1 MSYCVNCGVELEA
14 SLKECPLCGT
24 PVINPQQPYPAAG
37 PGPYPAAKGQVEVA
51 KRKDLGILLSVVLSA
66 TSITCFL
73 LNLFVFKNSLWSFL
87 VIGVCI
93 CLFFFTFPA
102 VIYTKTPVYIAL
114 LADGIAVGVYLYL
127 ITFLTTNATARWF
140 WQLGL
145 PIVITV
151 TALIELFTLLAHKF
165 PFSILSGSLYFFT
178 EVPILCIAL
187 ELLIKRFCR
196 VPYRITWS
204 AVVLTVCVII
214 DITLITILA
223 KKRLRNEVHRR
234 LHF

>member
-14 SLKECPLCGT
+14 SLKECPLCNT
-24 PVINPQQPYPAAG
+24 PVINPRQPQPVTGPAPYPSS
-37 PGPYPAAKGQVEVA
+37 KGQVEVV

-66 TSITCFL
+66 TSITCLL
-73 LNLFVFKNSLWSFL
+73 LNLLVFKGSLWSFL
-87 VIGVCI
+87 VIGICI
-93 CLFFFTFPA
+93 CLFFFAFPA
-102 VIYTKTPVYIAL
+102 VIYTKTPVYAAL
-114 LADGIAVGVYLYL
+114 FADGVAVGLYLYL
-127 ITFLTTNATARWF
+127 ITFLTTNATGRWF

-145 PIVITV
+145 PIVVTV
-151 TALIELFTLLAHKF
+151 TALIEIFTLLAHKL
-165 PFSILSGSLYFFT
+165 PFSMLSGALYFFI
-178 EVPILCIAL
+178 EVPILCVTL

-214 DITLITILA
+214 DIALITIIA
-223 KKRLRNEVHRR
+223 KKRLRNEVRRR

>member
-1 MSYCVNCGVELEA
+1 MSYCVNCGVELDS
-14 SLKECPLCGT
+14 SLKECPLCNT
-24 PVINPQQPYPAAG
+24 PVINPNKPDSTVSAASYPDS
-37 PGPYPAAKGQVEVA
+37 KGEVEVV

-66 TSITCFL
+66 TAITCLL
-73 LNLFVFKNSLWSFL
+73 LNMLVFTGSLWSFM

-102 VIYTKTPVYIAL
+102 VIYTKSPIYLSL
-114 LADGIAVGVYLYL
+114 LVDGIAVGIYLYL
-127 ITFLTTNATARWF
+127 ITFLTSDSDWF

-145 PIVITV
+145 PIIVMITV
-151 TALIELFTLLAHKF
+151 LIELFTLLARKF
-165 PFSILSGSLYFFT
+165 PFNILSGSLYLFT
-178 EVPILCIAL
+178 ETAILCVFL
-187 ELLIKRFCR
+187 ELMIKRFNNDS
-196 VPYRITWS
+196 YRISWS